1 MHDSR
6 QTPHVLF
13 VYFSK
18 KKHADAM
25 FISVNEKEDCLYHFS
40 SRFFSSQ
47 NAMAARSHTRQAF
60 ATFTRLK
67 NPILGLILSYMHI
80 SVKHA
85 RVKKKHARIGP
96 ESFVIFFLV
105 Q

>member
-1 MHDSR
+1 
-6 QTPHVLF
+6 
-13 VYFSK
+13 
-18 KKHADAM
+18 M
-25 FISVNEKEDCLYHFS
+25 FISVKQKDCLYHFS

-47 NAMAARSHTRQAF
+47 NAMAARSHARQAF

-85 RVKKKHARIGP
+85 RVKKTCAYRSRK
-96 ESFVIFFLV
+96 FCDNFFGAMKTDT
-105 Q
+105 